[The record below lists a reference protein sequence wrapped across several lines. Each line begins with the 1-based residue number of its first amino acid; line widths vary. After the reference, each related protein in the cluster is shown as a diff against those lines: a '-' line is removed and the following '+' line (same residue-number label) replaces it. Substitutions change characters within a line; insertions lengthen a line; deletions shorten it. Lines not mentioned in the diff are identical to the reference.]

1 MIPVISPQNHI
12 GAESRTKHD
21 ALSGTGSEC
30 TEGPWSAFC
39 SDRGPPLR
47 PTTHWAPR
55 SQGSGLTV
63 LSPQIISTNE
73 IRGNKGGL

>member
-1 MIPVISPQNHI
+1 MIPVISPPRRL
-12 GAESRTKHD
+12 GAESRTKRD
-21 ALSGTGSEC
+21 ALSETGSEC

-39 SDRGPPLR
+39 SDRDPPLR
-47 PTTHWAPR
+47 PTHWAPR